1 MWTEKSY
8 EESTLNSTSQTSKE
22 WLSNREDTRLNIEK
36 NVLKVDIKPN
46 KEVLDALIQTLK
58 KSYITYAFDPL
69 VALFLEKPERYEI
82 VLKAKENHCI
92 YCVFPENLPFISYTS
107 ACDYL
112 IAKHW
117 DKFFYSEKI
126 EIEPPKGQ
134 FTSVSRCGFTGV
146 LLGPPNYHIYNDFL
160 KEHYEESL
168 AGKYSWKEFVSGIKN
183 EKDPKQVSDWLE
195 YMKSAI
201 RYRLK
206 SNPELYFMNRL
217 SARKYLVKNCTDNVI
232 DEVLSFKLNPDR
244 VSNLP
249 DPILKNLV
257 QQELEREYK
266 THSRMASWCRR
277 RMHKADFHIYRKDK
291 YRNNIV
297 YVCSIKRRIRDEST
311 QFSDEI
317 KKIIDAIEKHQN
329 SSMDRL
335 MRFFFNISD
344 KEKTVETYVEAEKIS
359 NFKRNLLLLIRKGYV
374 SQYENGT
381 IYISPKQHHS
391 AIQNQKK
398 YSNSLASV

>member
-8 EESTLNSTSQTSKE
+8 EESTLNSKSQASKQ

-36 NVLKVDIKPN
+36 NVLKVDIRPN
-46 KEVLDALIQTLK
+46 KEVLDALMQTLK
-58 KSYITYAFDPL
+58 KSYITYAFYPL
-69 VALFLEKPERYEI
+69 VALFLEKSDRYDI
-82 VLKAKENHCI
+82 VLKAKENHSI
-92 YCVFPENLPFISYTS
+92 YCVFPENLPFISYAS

-112 IAKHW
+112 IKKHW

-126 EIEPPKGQ
+126 EIDPPKGQ

-168 AGKYSWKEFVSGIKN
+168 AGKYSWKEFVAGIKN
-183 EKDPKQVSDWLE
+183 EKDPKQVNDWLE
-195 YMKSAI
+195 YMRSAT

-206 SNPELYFMNRL
+206 SNPELYFMSRL
-217 SARKYLVKNCTDNVI
+217 SAREYLINNCTDNVI
-232 DEVLSFKLNPDR
+232 DKVLSFRLNPDT
-244 VSNLP
+244 VSDLP
-249 DPILKNLV
+249 DPILRNLV
-257 QQELEREYK
+257 QQELEKEYK
-266 THSRMASWCRR
+266 TPLRIANWCRR
-277 RMHKADFHIYRKDK
+277 RMHKAGFHIYRRDK

-297 YVCSIKRRIRDEST
+297 CVCSIKRRIRDEST

-317 KKIIDAIEKHQN
+317 KQIIDSIEKNQN
-329 SSMDRL
+329 ASVERL
-335 MRFFFNISD
+335 MRSFFNISD
-344 KEKTVETYVEAEKIS
+344 KTKTVGSCVEAERIS
-359 NFKRNLLLLIRKGYV
+359 NFKRNLLLLIREGYV
-374 SQYENGT
+374 SQYENGA

-398 YSNSLASV
+398 YNNSLISA

>member
-1 MWTEKSY
+1 MWTEKNY
-8 EESTLNSTSQTSKE
+8 EESTLNSASQISKE
-22 WLSNREDTRLNIEK
+22 WLSNYEDTRLNIEK
-36 NVLKVDIKPN
+36 NVLMVDIRPN
-46 KEVLDALIQTLK
+46 KEVLDTLIQTLK
-58 KSYITYAFDPL
+58 KSYITYAFNPL
-69 VALFLEKPERYEI
+69 VALLLEKSERYEI

-126 EIEPPKGQ
+126 ESDPPKGQ

-183 EKDPKQVSDWLE
+183 EKDPKQVNDWLE
-195 YMKSAI
+195 YMKTAI

-217 SARKYLVKNCTDNVI
+217 SARKYLVENCTDNVI
-232 DEVLSFKLNPDR
+232 DKVLSFKLNPDTI
-244 VSNLP
+244 SNLT
-249 DPILKNLV
+249 DPILKNLI
-257 QQELEREYK
+257 QQELKREYK
-266 THSRMASWCRR
+266 THSRMASWCRI
-277 RMHKADFHIYRKDK
+277 RMHKAGFHIYRKGK
-291 YRNNIV
+291 YKNAV
-297 YVCSIKRRIRDEST
+297 LYVCSIKRRIRDELT

-317 KKIIDAIEKHQN
+317 TQIIDLIEANQN
-329 SSMDRL
+329 TSLDHL
-335 MRFFFNISD
+335 MRSFFNIFD
-344 KEKTVETYVEAEKIS
+344 KEKPLESCVEAEKIS
-359 NFKRNLLLLIRKGYV
+359 RFKRNLLLLIREGYV
-374 SQYENGT
+374 TQYENGT
-381 IYISPKQHHS
+381 IYISPKQYRS

-398 YSNSLASV
+398 YNNSLVSA